1 MQPVFRAVS
10 TSCHAGRGLAGHPW
24 CVRVGNGSDKTRLYT
39 PIHSKTTA
47 HRASTVCSPPQ
58 CAVRMLKST
67 VRLLQPLLPR
77 TQKRQWPV
85 TYSRS
90 QTPESRPGKKVI
102 EEDHLEADPLANMPR
117 GLVHV
122 AGSKRRL
129 LSYPG
134 SLSSQMIL
142 EIRFRGGGVSIQG
155 SSVCT
160 VPGSSH
166 YYAMHG
172 CGSLPSVTDG
182 NLHSGPVRGSFNIA
196 QDPPPQPLKLPRA
209 QDQLCLEHTVTQ
221 SMSIVPGHSYRLQMT
236 ATVSVE
242 RVTTIQRHAA
252 SFKEGTAHLFK
263 AFKKMMGLMAEASPV
278 LQLGLLRM
286 RPIQFWLKQRVPSAA
301 WHHGR
306 HCITVT
312 RACVSA
318 PACWRDLLWLKQGG
332 ILDTAHRRNVV
343 MTDASNKG

>member
-1 MQPVFRAVS
+1 MCLFSPGSALGAEESVLLIPHVPTFAPGRPTAVIADKIKHIHVQKESKYPLLPNITILPLCSQYLELFQPLAMQAEAWQAIHGVS
-10 TSCHAGRGLAGHPW
+10 EWVMAPIRRG
-24 CVRVGNGSDKTRLYT
+24 YT
-39 PIHSKTTA
+39 LQFTQRPL

-67 VRLLQPLLPR
+67 VRLLQSLLPR
-77 TQKRQWPV
+77 TQKRQRPV

-182 NLHSGPVRGSFNIA
+182 NSHSGPVRGSFNIA

-221 SMSIVPGHSYRLQMT
+221 PMSIVPGHSYRLQMT

-242 RVTTIQRHAA
+242 RVTTQLPSR
-252 SFKEGTAHLFK
+252 KE
-263 AFKKMMGLMAEASPV
+263 P
-278 LQLGLLRM
+278 
-286 RPIQFWLKQRVPSAA
+286 PIPSKLS
-301 WHHGR
+301 R
-306 HCITVT
+306 
-312 RACVSA
+312 
-318 PACWRDLLWLKQGG
+318 K
-332 ILDTAHRRNVV
+332 
-343 MTDASNKG
+343 